1 MPLDDFPYEHILR
14 AKHWEEGVECMGQHM
29 EMKKGMVPALK
40 ELGKSCRRL
49 RLAQST
55 VTASHRSWRR
65 HTGGMTAH
73 VVILWL
79 RDQVRRMAEVCLEEW
94 PRLEFLFREGRRA
107 RGELWGKNYWER
119 HKQTH
124 EPGKEGVRG
133 RENRLSAAASCVMCQ
148 SGLLQPPMTLRKRM
162 ILKSLCCPCLD

>member
-14 AKHWEEGVECMGQHM
+14 AKHWEEGVECMGQHT

-49 RLAQST
+49 LSCTQIT

-65 HTGGMTAH
+65 DTGGMTAH
-73 VVILWL
+73 IVILWL
-79 RDQVRRMAEVCLEEW
+79 RDQVRRMAEVGLEGW

-107 RGELWGKNYWER
+107 RGELWGKTTENDTSK
-119 HKQTH
+119 HM

-133 RENRLSAAASCVMCQ
+133 RENRLSAAASSCVMCH
-148 SGLLQPPMTLRKRM
+148 GLLQPPMTLRKRGWY
-162 ILKSLCCPCLD
+162 